1 MIPIQHTLATPYP
14 VGPVHCYSIEL
25 AGELVLFDT
34 GPPTAEARAYL
45 QQALPL
51 KRLRHVIVTHCHID
65 HYGLAAWLEREYGAT
80 VYLPYRDC
88 LKISRH
94 AERMDKMSAL
104 LSELG
109 YDDTFL
115 QRFRAEIDTDQV
127 FPEFP
132 QAHKIIEED
141 LPGELGINVLPC
153 PGHSQSDLV
162 LAGTDWAVTGDV
174 MLRGIFQSP
183 LLDIDLLTGQ
193 RFRNYD
199 AYCGSL
205 LKLASLRDRQVLPG
219 HRQSI
224 ESVDDNILFYVGKLL
239 ERSLRIRALDARLP
253 VAELVPQLLGADLSH
268 SFLVYLKASELVF
281 LRDFL
286 AQPELL
292 LHSLDAI
299 DLLQPLA
306 KQFDKVLL
314 GHDAG
319 RWTS

>member
-1 MIPIQHTLATPYP
+1 MLPTQHTLATPYP

-34 GPPTAEARAYL
+34 GPPTAEAQAYL
-45 QQALPL
+45 QRSLPL
-51 KRLRHVIVTHCHID
+51 QRLRHVVVTHCHID

-80 VYLPYRDC
+80 VYLPYRDS
-88 LKISRH
+88 LKLTRH
-94 AERMDKMSAL
+94 AERMDQMSAL
-104 LSELG
+104 LAELG
-109 YDDTFL
+109 YDDVFL
-115 QRFRAEIDTDQV
+115 ERFRAEIDTDLV

-132 QAHKIIEED
+132 KAHKIIEED
-141 LPGELGINVLPC
+141 LPQELGVNVLPC

-162 LAGTDWAVTGDV
+162 LTGPDWAVTGDV

-205 LKLASLRDRQVLPG
+205 LNLGSLRDKQVLPG

-224 ESVDDNILFYVGKLL
+224 ESVDANILFYVGKLL
-239 ERSLRIRALDARLP
+239 ERSVRIKALDARLP

-281 LRDFL
+281 MRDFL
-286 AQPELL
+286 EQPERLRQ
-292 LHSLDAI
+292 SLAAI
-299 DLLQPLA
+299 NLLQPLA
-306 KQFDKVLL
+306 GQFDRVL
-314 GHDAG
+314 HAA
-319 RWTS
+319 

>member
-1 MIPIQHTLATPYP
+1 M
-14 VGPVHCYSIEL
+14 HCYSIEL

-45 QQALPL
+45 QRALPL

-80 VYLPYRDC
+80 VYLPYRDS
-88 LKISRH
+88 LKVSRH
-94 AERMDKMSAL
+94 TERMDKMSAL
-104 LSELG
+104 LAELG
-109 YDDTFL
+109 YDDAFL
-115 QRFRAEIDTDQV
+115 ERFRAEIDTDQV

-132 QAHKIIEED
+132 KAHKIIEED
-141 LPGELGINVLPC
+141 LPEELGVNVLPC

-162 LAGTDWAVTGDV
+162 LTGSDWAVTGDV
-174 MLRGIFQSP
+174 MLHGIFQSP

-199 AYCGSL
+199 AYCSSL
-205 LKLASLRDRQVLPG
+205 SNLASLRDKLVLPG

-224 ESVDDNILFYVGKLL
+224 ESIDANIIFYVGKLL
-239 ERSLRIRALDARLP
+239 ERSVRIKALDERLP
-253 VAELVPQLLGADLSH
+253 VADLVPQLLGADLSH

-281 LRDFL
+281 IRDFL

-292 LHSLDAI
+292 RQSLQEI
-299 DLLQPLA
+299 KLLQPLA
-306 KQFDKVLL
+306 KQFDRVL
-314 GHDAG
+314 HAA
-319 RWTS
+319 

>member
-1 MIPIQHTLATPYP
+1 MTIPTQHTLATPYP
-14 VGPVHCYSIEL
+14 VGPVHCYSSEL
-25 AGELVLFDT
+25 DGELVLFDT
-34 GPPTAEARAYL
+34 GPPTAEARACL
-45 QQALPL
+45 QRALPL

-65 HYGLAAWLEREYGAT
+65 HYGLASWLEREYGAT
-80 VYLPYRDC
+80 VYLPYRDS
-88 LKISRH
+88 LKVSRH

-104 LSELG
+104 LAELG
-109 YDDTFL
+109 YDDAFL
-115 QRFRAEIDTDQV
+115 KRFRAEIDTDLV

-132 QAHKIIEED
+132 KAHKIIEED
-141 LPGELGINVLPC
+141 LPHRLGVNVLPC

-162 LAGTDWAVTGDV
+162 LTGPDWAVTGDV

-205 LKLASLRDRQVLPG
+205 LNLASLRDKQVLPG

-224 ESVDDNILFYVGKLL
+224 ESVDSNILFYVGKLL
-239 ERSLRIRALDARLP
+239 ERSVRIKTLDVRLP

-281 LRDFL
+281 IRDFL
-286 AQPELL
+286 EQPELL
-292 LHSLDAI
+292 HQSLQDI
-299 DLLQPLA
+299 SLYQPLA
-306 KQFDKVLL
+306 KQFEKVL
-314 GHDAG
+314 HAV
-319 RWTS
+319 